1 MKNNIILTFTLFFC
15 IAIAATAQIKSDSQA
30 IAAIDKAAAKLNTA
44 YGTTVKM
51 SIKEPDKDKAT
62 TENMDIKL
70 SGNKFYLKTKDM
82 EVFFDGKT
90 QWVVFPELNE
100 VSISNPTAKELQE
113 ISPVAIIKNYKNRC
127 YKPISEQQKR
137 RYFPNPYIC
146 KQDYTRT
153 DKNRVCQQKRAENNI
168 RTWQLQT
175 SDGQCNNIY
184 FQCQELPQNNGQRPK
199 ITYYHSDSC
208 SIQTDKQLYIPQ

>member
-15 IAIAATAQIKSDSQA
+15 IAIATTAQIKSDSQA

-44 YGTTVKM
+44 YSTTVKM

-113 ISPVAIIKNYKNRC
+113 ISPVAIIKNYKNR
-127 YKPISEQQKR
+127 YRVVFDPELTTAKTDAINL
-137 RYFPNPYIC
+137 YPN
-146 KQDYTRT
+146 
-153 DKNRVCQQKRAENNI
+153 NRNEDIFRI
-168 RTWQLQT
+168 RIFVNKTT
-175 SDGQCNNIY
+175 N
-184 FQCQELPQNNGQRPK
+184 ELTKIESASRNGQRITFELGTYKPLTVNATTFTFNAKNYPK
-199 ITYYHSDSC
+199 ITVND
-208 SIQTDKQLYIPQ
+208 LR